1 MNQFFTINSRK
12 YDGSIHRTWNAE
24 LKSQK
29 ESLLIFEGVFEEEIK
44 HSILGVIRRGTIS
57 YEYYWTDRWYN
68 IFRFHE
74 PNGDLRNFYCNV
86 SQPPTMNGNIL
97 DYTDFDIDILVNAD
111 LSYQILD
118 VDEFNENRR
127 LLGYTSEIVK
137 KVDKSVSELI
147 NLIENKDFPFDL

>member
-29 ESLLIFEGVFEEEIK
+29 ESLLIFEGVFEEEIN
-44 HSILGVIRRGTIS
+44 HNILGVIRRGTIS